1 MSTISNDGR
10 RFVFAGIINSFLSV
24 GLYQLFMFI
33 MSATTAYTLTWVI
46 GVVLVSM
53 IYPTWVFSG
62 VKQNFKNSLI
72 TAGVYLLSFLICVL
86 VIYLS
91 DIIWPGNRLSVFVA
105 VLLSATLNFFGFRIC
120 LRWAVCKN
128 LPVKFVSK
136 L

>member
-1 MSTISNDGR
+1 MSTIFNDGR
-10 RFVFAGIINSFLSV
+10 RFVFAGILNSFLSV

-72 TAGVYLLSFLICVL
+72 TAGIYLLSFLIGVL

-105 VLLSATLNFFGFRIC
+105 MLLSATLNFFGFRIC
-120 LRWAVCKN
+120 LR
-128 LPVKFVSK
+128 
-136 L
+136 